1 MRFEQALQAM
11 REGKS
16 VKRKAYND
24 EYLYII
30 ENLKKEPIM
39 FVKKKYEKRN
49 CVATI
54 NIINILAEDWE
65 IVNESATV

>member
-1 MRFEQALQAM
+1 MRFEEALKAM

-24 EYLYII
+24 EYLYIK
-30 ENLKKEPIM
+30 ENLNKEPIM
-39 FVKKKYEKRN
+39 FIKKKYEPRN

-54 NIINILAEDWE
+54 NIIGILAEDWE
-65 IVNESATV
+65 IVDE

>member
-1 MRFEQALQAM
+1 MRFEEALKAM
-11 REGKS
+11 RDGKS
-16 VKRKAYND
+16 VTRKAYND

-30 ENLKKEPIM
+30 ENLNKEPIM
-39 FVKKKYEKRN
+39 FIKKKYEPRN

-65 IVNESATV
+65 IVDD